1 MILYQRV
8 IALSSIELSNEELTE
23 RIQKGEKQYIPA
35 LWEKNYKLLYQY
47 ANKYYAK
54 YSERF
59 ACCGV
64 TLEDLQQECFII
76 LLNMVKAYDPAKCYK
91 LSTYVKY
98 QFKHHLNRLLL
109 IGGNLAE
116 NPLNSC
122 GSLSEPVRGL
132 DNEEI
137 TLADTLTDEAAELA
151 YSDVDDV
158 IYQRQLRLA
167 LNETMSAALTPEQT
181 RVIVERF
188 YNNRTRSEIGKLENI
203 TGSAVS
209 ERERTALR
217 NMKRYNAVTKSLESF
232 RAEIITEHAYKY
244 TGLNSFKYSLAS
256 SVERTI
262 EQLEHITSKY

>member
-8 IALSSIELSNEELTE
+8 VALSSVELSNEELAE
-23 RIQKGEKQYIPA
+23 RIKQGEKQYITE
-35 LWEKNYKLLYQY
+35 LWEHCNRLLYLI
-47 ANKYYAK
+47 AFKYYTRLN
-54 YSERF
+54 ERF
-59 ACCGV
+59 TCCGI

-76 LLNMVKAYDPAKCYK
+76 MLNMVQAYDPEKGYK
-91 LSTYVKY
+91 FTSYAEY
-98 QFKHHLNRLLL
+98 QFKTHLRSLLR

-132 DNEEI
+132 EDEEI
-137 TLADTLTDEAAELA
+137 TYADTLTDEAAELA
-151 YSDVDDV
+151 YSDVDELV
-158 IYQRQLRLA
+158 YQSQLRLA
-167 LNETMSAALTPEQT
+167 LNEAMSAALTPEQI
-181 RVIVERF
+181 RIIVERF
-188 YNNRTRSEIGKLENI
+188 YNNRTRVDISELMHTKRSTIE
-203 TGSAVS
+203 T
-209 ERERTALR
+209 RERNGLRAL
-217 NMKRYNAVTKSLESF
+217 KRYNAVTKRLENF

>member
-8 IALSSIELSNEELTE
+8 VILSSAELSNEELAE
-23 RIQKGEKQYIPA
+23 RIKQGEKQYITE
-35 LWEKNYKLLYQY
+35 LWEHCNRLLYLI
-47 ANKYYAK
+47 AFKYYTRLN
-54 YSERF
+54 ERF
-59 ACCGV
+59 TCCGI

-76 LLNMVKAYDPAKCYK
+76 MLNMVQAYDPEKGYK
-91 LSTYVKY
+91 FTSYAEY
-98 QFKHHLNRLLL
+98 QFKTHLRSLLR

-151 YSDVDDV
+151 YSDVDNV